1 MRSLVLPFLATCLLA
16 AVPSAHATTY
26 LYTISAWTNSEPP
39 GPNNFITGSFT
50 ETDGDISN
58 VDIRASLP
66 RFGSTVN
73 IVFDEVVAF
82 SHNQLLWLGNH
93 NYYVATMLCCSSRT
107 Q

>member
-1 MRSLVLPFLATCLLA
+1 MRSLVLSFLATCLLA

-26 LYTISAWTNSEPP
+26 LYIISAWTNSGPP

-73 IVFDEVVAF
+73 IV
-82 SHNQLLWLGNH
+82 LTRWLHFPPTNCRALAAL
-93 NYYVATMLCCSSRT
+93 NSC
-107 Q
+107 